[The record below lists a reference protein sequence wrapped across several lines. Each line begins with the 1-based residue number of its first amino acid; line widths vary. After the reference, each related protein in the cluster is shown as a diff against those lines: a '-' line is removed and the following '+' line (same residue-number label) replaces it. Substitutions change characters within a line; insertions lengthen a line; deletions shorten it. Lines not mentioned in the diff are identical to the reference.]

1 MQKLLSKSHRILE
14 KGLMEFHPFG
24 RDPNGAMIRDVS
36 GLTISANVQFMVEL
50 ISQHEGPLVG
60 SQSVHKLA
68 QLLNERIP
76 EPAFHISPE
85 FLQNPWNSYSYEF
98 AMFVS
103 EFCVDLT
110 KDPHFQ
116 TNLGRETFFSPI
128 ITTLV
133 RPFFLSNKFTSYSL
147 ILWKNSRKGLW
158 FQK

>member
-76 EPAFHISPE
+76 DPAFHISPE

-116 TNLGRETFFSPI
+116 TNLGRETQNSDTNI
-128 ITTLV
+128 A
-133 RPFFLSNKFTSYSL
+133 NSYE
-147 ILWKNSRKGLW
+147 
-158 FQK
+158 